1 MRFNS
6 SDDSVSCAERSPC
19 IEIQL
24 VLFAIVNLSLS
35 SAFEFL
41 FYLFQESTYGTH
53 IHENRDE
60 REKRFTSKRSFFIHI
75 NVTITLHTCKQYKDD
90 TMGSKRQ

>member
-1 MRFNS
+1 MMMMGFS
-6 SDDSVSCAERSPC
+6 SRSCAESSPC
-19 IEIQL
+19 KEIQL

-35 SAFEFL
+35 SAFEFF

-60 REKRFTSKRSFFIHI
+60 REKRFTSKQI
-75 NVTITLHTCKQYKDD
+75 Y
-90 TMGSKRQ
+90 